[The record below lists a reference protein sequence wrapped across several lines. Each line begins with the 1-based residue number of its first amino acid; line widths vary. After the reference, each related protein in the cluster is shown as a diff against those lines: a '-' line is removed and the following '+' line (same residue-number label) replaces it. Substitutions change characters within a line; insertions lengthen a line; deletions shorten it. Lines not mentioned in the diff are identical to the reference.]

1 MAGEFPGVLCAVLSP
16 KQRTVAIEALG
27 KTDGILGSLNSVGA
41 CPCPTAC
48 RFVCLASEAS
58 CD

>member
-1 MAGEFPGVLCAVLSP
+1 MP